1 MSFSSNFYPLM
12 KIDTEFASKW
22 MSLYEIHYKEGI
34 SDPIVAYE
42 YLNWFY
48 VVEGNKRVS
57 ILKYLNAFSIRGEV
71 KRLIPKWD
79 ENDPQIRI
87 YYEFLDFYD
96 KTKINIIWFNK
107 EGKFK
112 ELYELIKDYQKK
124 E

>member
-71 KRLIPKWD
+71 RLIPKWD
-79 ENDPQIRI
+79 ENDPQIGIMNFR
-87 YYEFLDFYD
+87 FYD

-107 EGKFK
+107 
-112 ELYELIKDYQKK
+112 KK
-124 E
+124 VQ